1 MRIITRS
8 NQAYGAFNNG
18 QIIENKPVGFPQD
31 KGFVRPFGSLFY
43 WARAEA
49 VIDST
54 IGLHPHQGFEI
65 MSFVLEGRIRHFDTK
80 LNHWKPLEAGD
91 VQVIRAGNGISHS
104 EHLEKGAKIFQIWL
118 DPDLGRTLQQEASYD
133 DYTGSAFEEEV
144 LGDLRLLHY
153 AGQHGRMKLDT
164 PGVDIRRLHLASG
177 THAWAGESGIVRALY
192 VIGGSG
198 TFNGSTVERDDF
210 IIAEPEESLEI
221 AAHPAGLDV
230 FALSIPARPAYSTY
244 AERMRIPG

>member
-18 QIIENKPVGFPQD
+18 QIIENKPIGFPQD

-91 VQVIRAGNGISHS
+91 VQIIRSGNGISHS

-118 DPDLGRTLQQEASYD
+118 DPDLSRTLQQEVTYD
-133 DYTGSAFEEEV
+133 DYAGSAFEEEI
-144 LGDLRLLHY
+144 LGELRLIHY
-153 AGQHGRMKLDT
+153 AGQHGRMVLDT
-164 PGVDIRRLHLASG
+164 PGVDIRRIRLAAG
-177 THAWAGESGIVRALY
+177 THAWAGESGVVRALY
-192 VIGGSG
+192 AIDGSG

-210 IIAEPEESLEI
+210 IIAEPGESIEMMP
-221 AAHPAGLDV
+221 HRDGLDV
-230 FALSIPARPAYSTY
+230 FAISMPFRPAYSTY
-244 AERMRIPG
+244 AERMRISG